1 MKQKEYTP
9 LLRGSSEK
17 SKTHEPEQEAQ
28 TSGKQPMM
36 YVDVFVEQDGEQ
48 VKQRIP
54 VYEDDLRVGVKG
66 LLIFGLGAAS
76 TRLVLEAE
84 RGSSSRFFGLLN
96 LSVALLMR
104 FSNSPCDKLS
114 YCEC

>member
-17 SKTHEPEQEAQ
+17 SKTREPEQEAQ

-54 VYEDDLRVGVKG
+54 VYEDDQ
-66 LLIFGLGAAS
+66 
-76 TRLVLEAE
+76 AE
-84 RGSSSRFFGLLN
+84 TLAEQFCRIHGYDQDTQLN
-96 LSVALLMR
+96 L
-104 FSNSPCDKLS
+104 
-114 YCEC
+114 